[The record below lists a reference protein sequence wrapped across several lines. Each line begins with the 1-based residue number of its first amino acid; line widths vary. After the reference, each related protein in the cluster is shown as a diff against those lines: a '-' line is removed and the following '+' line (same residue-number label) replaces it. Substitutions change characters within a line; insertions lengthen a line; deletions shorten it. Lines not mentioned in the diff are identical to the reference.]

1 MTGVD
6 VDAIERT
13 MRVLAERS
21 PVPFLYHDPSNDQRL
36 AITPQALSSRT
47 GYLPAIVSAGEAIWR
62 EATGKGFEL
71 DIARDPEAL
80 LSYRLRAIGA
90 DSFAIVMLS
99 VMEAINQVAGPE
111 AIVVSELNA
120 VWAAA
125 RERQRSEP
133 NPTAPASRG
142 PRA

>member
-6 VDAIERT
+6 LDAIERT
-13 MRVLAERS
+13 MLVLAERS
-21 PVPFLYHDPSNDQRL
+21 SVPFLYHDPSNGQRL
-36 AITPQALSSRT
+36 TITPQALSSRM
-47 GYLPAIVSAGEAIWR
+47 GYLPAIVSAGEAVWR

-71 DIARDPEAL
+71 DIRRDPEAL

-90 DSFAIVMLS
+90 DSFTIVMLS
-99 VMEAINQVAGPE
+99 VMEAIHQVARPE

-133 NPTAPASRG
+133 SPTTPASKG
-142 PRA
+142 PRV

>member
-1 MTGVD
+1 MTGID
-6 VDAIERT
+6 LDAIERT
-13 MRVLAERS
+13 MLVLAERS
-21 PVPFLYHDPSNDQRL
+21 PVPFIYHDPSNGQRL
-36 AITPQALSSRT
+36 PITPQALSSRM
-47 GYLPAIVSAGEAIWR
+47 GYLPAIVSAGEAVWR

-71 DIARDPEAL
+71 DITHDPEAL

-90 DSFAIVMLS
+90 DSFSIVMLS
-99 VMEAINQVAGPE
+99 VMEAIHQVARPE

-125 RERQRSEP
+125 RERQHSEP
-133 NPTAPASRG
+133 NPALRVSKG

>member
-6 VDAIERT
+6 LDAIERT
-13 MRVLAERS
+13 MLVLAERS
-21 PVPFLYHDPSNDQRL
+21 SVPFLYHDPSNGQRL
-36 AITPQALSSRT
+36 TITPQALSSRI
-47 GYLPAIVSAGEAIWR
+47 GYLPAIVSAGEAVWR

-71 DIARDPEAL
+71 DIRRDPGAL
-80 LSYRLRAIGA
+80 LSYRLCAIGA

-99 VMEAINQVAGPE
+99 VMEAIHQVARPE

-125 RERQRSEP
+125 RERRRSEP
-133 NPTAPASRG
+133 SPKTPASKG
-142 PRA
+142 PRV